1 MKSDG
6 HCITLTPDDIY
17 TVLSEEAL
25 HISVCVQEEHFRDFS
40 LYFFI
45 KGFWRD
51 YHVWK
56 VGHWTVRAHARAHIH
71 NAHFFTECVV
81 IYRCLCGVIH
91 ILVCMFY
98 GFFVKLSAH
107 RQPAW
112 WVLLLS
118 STQWMLV
125 KIVSGKIMNL
135 HFYTS
140 CGGKRLPS
148 TQSSFWKPNAKTQAF
163 YIFTLL
169 RWPAG

>member
-25 HISVCVQEEHFRDFS
+25 HVSVCVQEEHFRDFS

-56 VGHWTVRAHARAHIH
+56 VGHWTVRAHARARIH

-81 IYRCLCGVIH
+81 SDISLSLWCYTHTGLHVLWIFCEAICSSSACLV
-91 ILVCMFY
+91 
-98 GFFVKLSAH
+98 GFVVVVYSVDAGEDSLRENNELTLLH
-107 RQPAW
+107 QLWRQKAAKYPK
-112 WVLLLS
+112 LLL
-118 STQWMLV
+118 
-125 KIVSGKIMNL
+125 
-135 HFYTS
+135 
-140 CGGKRLPS
+140 
-148 TQSSFWKPNAKTQAF
+148 KTKC
-163 YIFTLL
+163 
-169 RWPAG
+169 